1 MGGNAVR
8 GNKENAEKSELDE
21 PTTIRAA
28 VTKAEHAVVKRVAK
42 QMLGQNIEEF
52 VRMAVGREI
61 QSCAGKSWDTLADE
75 EKTRG
80 RFIQGEL
87 F

>member
-1 MGGNAVR
+1 MSDKPDG
-8 GNKENAEKSELDE
+8 KEKNELDE

-42 QMLGQNIEEF
+42 RTLGLNIDEF
-52 VRMAVGREI
+52 VRMAVGREL
-61 QSCAGKSWDTLADE
+61 QSCTGKPWDTMSAE
-75 EKTRG
+75 EKNRG
-80 RFIQGEL
+80 RIIQGEL